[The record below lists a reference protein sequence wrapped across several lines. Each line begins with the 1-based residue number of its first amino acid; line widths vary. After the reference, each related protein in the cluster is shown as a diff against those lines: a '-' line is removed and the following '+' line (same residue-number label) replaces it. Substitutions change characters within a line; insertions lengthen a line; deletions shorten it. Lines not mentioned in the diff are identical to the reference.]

1 MQECSIMAND
11 TYITRSLEPVL
22 RRAAA
27 QFPAVTL
34 TGPRQSGKTTLLRRL
49 FSDSHGYVALDT
61 PTTRRAAQD
70 DPRTFLDLH
79 GPPVILDEVHNVP
92 ELLPYIKERIDARR
106 GDRGQYVLSGSHNL
120 LLLQQVTESL
130 AGRTAVLQLLPLTLR
145 EATGEPRRPLPWER
159 AASDTVP
166 RAEAGTATP
175 PSTLEVWRTIVR
187 GSYPELVAQPDL
199 DAALWHEAYVRTYLE
214 RDVRVVRQVGDLG
227 LFQAFLVAMAA
238 RSGQLLKLSD
248 VARDLGV
255 AVNTV
260 KAWLSV
266 LEASHQAIVLRRY
279 FVNIGRRLAKAP
291 KVYLADTGLM
301 CHLLGFR
308 GAEQAAV
315 SPYAGQIFETAV
327 FAEVFKT
334 LTHRGEAPRLH
345 FWRTS
350 AGAEVDLLVPHG
362 AALVPVEA
370 KSSATLRPGMGRT
383 IRQLQADLGDVVTP
397 GYVIHAGAETLPV
410 GRDVVGLPFFEL

>member
-1 MQECSIMAND
+1 MQECDIMARD
-11 TYITRSLEPVL
+11 TYIARSLEPVL
-22 RRAAA
+22 TRIAA

-49 FSDSHGYVALDT
+49 FADT
-61 PTTRRAAQD
+61 HDYASLETPSIRRAAHD
-70 DPRTFLDLH
+70 DPQTFLDLH

-106 GDRGQYVLSGSHNL
+106 GDTGQYLLSGSHNL

-130 AGRTAVLQLLPLTLR
+130 AGRTAVVQLLPLTLR
-145 EATGEPRRPLPWER
+145 EAAGEPQRAFSWEEAGSDTAPVP
-159 AASDTVP
+159 AAS
-166 RAEAGTATP
+166 
-175 PSTLEVWRTIVR
+175 PSPLDVWKAIAR
-187 GSYPELVAQPDL
+187 GSYPELIAQPDL
-199 DAALWHEAYVRTYLE
+199 DAALWHESYIRTYLE

-227 LFQAFLVAMAA
+227 LFQAFLVAMAT

-279 FVNIGRRLAKAP
+279 YANIGKRLVKAP
-291 KVYLADTGLM
+291 KVYLADSGLM

-370 KSSATLRPGMGRT
+370 TSSATPRPGMGRA
-383 IRQLQADLGDVVTP
+383 IRQLQADLDEVTVP
-397 GYVIHAGAETLPV
+397 GYVIHAGTETLPV
-410 GRDVVGLPFFEL
+410 GRDVVGLPFFSL